1 MPYPTAA
8 IRSTSFKMPTKRIT
22 LLGGSGFVGS
32 QLTYRLAEKFDEVV
46 VLTRRAQR
54 VRTLRTLSNVR
65 IVELNVHHSQALNAA
80 LANSSVVINLVGI
93 LNEGANKAESSFSSA
108 HSNLTEKV
116 LEACKINGISRYLHM
131 SALNADA
138 EQGSSEYLK
147 TKGLAEQKVRD
158 AGASI
163 QWTIFRPS
171 VIFGKHDAFFNRFA
185 SLLGSLPL
193 FPLAVP
199 EAKLAPVYI
208 GDVCQ
213 VMIDSINEPGTIG
226 TTIEL
231 CGPEDFT
238 LRELV
243 QYTAD
248 TAGIS
253 SRIIGLPDWASKL
266 QARVMECVPGKPF
279 SQDNYLSLQTDSI
292 PSEGSARQPTS
303 IQAVVP
309 RYIGTEDWSGRLQK
323 RRAAARR

>member
-1 MPYPTAA
+1 M
-8 IRSTSFKMPTKRIT
+8 SKRRLT

-32 QLTYRLAEKFDEVV
+32 QLTFRLAEEFDEVV

-54 VRTLRTLSNVR
+54 VRSLKTILNVEV
-65 IVELNVHHSQALNAA
+65 VELNVHDKAALTAA
-80 LANSSVVINLVGI
+80 LAGSTVVINLVGI
-93 LNEGANKAESSFSSA
+93 LNEGANKSESSFDGA
-108 HSNLTEKV
+108 HSGLTEKV
-116 LEACKINGISRYLHM
+116 LEACKANGITRYLHM

-138 EQGSSEYLK
+138 DNGSSVYLK

-158 AGASI
+158 FDAGI
-163 QWTIFRPS
+163 QWTMFRPS

-185 SLLGSLPL
+185 GLLASLPI

-199 EAKLAPVYI
+199 DAKLAPVYI
-208 GDVCQ
+208 GDVCD
-213 VMIDSINEPGTIG
+213 VMINSINDASTFGTA
-226 TTIEL
+226 IEL
-231 CGPEDFT
+231 CGPQDFT

-248 TAGIS
+248 TAEIS
-253 SRIIGLPDWASKL
+253 SRIVGLPDWASRL
-266 QARVMECVPGKPF
+266 QARVMEFVPGKPF
-279 SQDNYLSLQTDSI
+279 SRDNYLSLQTDSV
-292 PSEGSARQPTS
+292 PSEGGARQPTS

>member
-1 MPYPTAA
+1 MSRRRVT
-8 IRSTSFKMPTKRIT
+8 I
-22 LLGGSGFVGS
+22 LGGSGFVGS
-32 QLTYRLAEKFDEVV
+32 QLTYRLAEEFDEVV

-54 VRTLRTLSNVR
+54 VRSLRTLINVEV
-65 IVELNVHHSQALNAA
+65 VELNVHDSVALNAA
-80 LANSSVVINLVGI
+80 LAGSTVVINLVGI
-93 LNEGANKAESSFSSA
+93 LNEGANKSESSFAGA

-116 LEACKINGISRYLHM
+116 LESCKINGITRYLHM

-138 EQGSSEYLK
+138 EKGSSEYLK
-147 TKGLAEQKVRD
+147 TKGLAEQKVGNAD
-158 AGASI
+158 PSI
-163 QWTIFRPS
+163 QWTMFRPS

-185 SLLGSLPL
+185 ALLDALPI

-199 EAKLAPVYI
+199 DAKLAPVYI
-208 GDVCQ
+208 GDVCEA
-213 VMIDSINEPGTIG
+213 MINSINDPSTIG

-248 TAGIS
+248 TAEIS
-253 SRIIGLPDWASKL
+253 SRIIGLPDWASRL
-266 QARVMECVPGKPF
+266 QARVMEFVPGKPF
-279 SQDNYLSLQTDSI
+279 SRDNYLSLQTDSVLA
-292 PSEGSARQPTS
+292 EGGVRQPTS

>member
-1 MPYPTAA
+1 MSS
-8 IRSTSFKMPTKRIT
+8 RRVT

-32 QLTYRLAEKFDEVV
+32 QLTYRLAEEFDEVV

-54 VRTLRTLSNVR
+54 VRSLRTLINVEV
-65 IVELNVHHSQALNAA
+65 IELNVHDSEALNAA
-80 LANSSVVINLVGI
+80 LAGSSVVINLVGI
-93 LNEGANKAESSFSSA
+93 LNEGSNKSESSFSGA
-108 HSNLTEKV
+108 HSDLTTKV
-116 LEACKINGISRYLHM
+116 LQACEENGITRYLHM

-138 EQGSSEYLK
+138 EKGSSEYLK

-158 AGASI
+158 AHASI
-163 QWTIFRPS
+163 KWTMFRPS

-185 SLLGSLPL
+185 ALLNSLPI

-199 EAKLAPVYI
+199 DAKLAPVYV
-208 GDVCQ
+208 GDVCDA
-213 VMIDSINEPGTIG
+213 MINSIDDPGAIG
-226 TTIEL
+226 AAIEL
-231 CGPEDFT
+231 VGPADFT

-253 SRIIGLPDWASKL
+253 SRIVGLPDWAARL
-266 QARVMECVPGKPF
+266 QARIMEFVPGKPF
-279 SQDNYLSLQTDSI
+279 SRDNYLSLQTDSVL
-292 PSEGSARQPTS
+292 PEGSIRQPTS
-303 IQAVVP
+303 LQAVVP